1 MNNTNL
7 DCRIATEF
15 MGWELSHNSEIWCQ
29 DGECL
34 RDVEDFSPTTDMN
47 AAYVVLEKI
56 ASKTDVIMGT
66 LLNKKWTI
74 DAMDLKGPYGISIYD
89 HLHIESSSLPLAVSL
104 LAEKIMDTPE
114 YMALFKGE

>member
-1 MNNTNL
+1 MNNHDL
-7 DCRIATEF
+7 DRRIATEF

-47 AAYVVLEKI
+47 AAYIVLEKI
-56 ASKTDVIMGT
+56 ASVVHVTISNSSYGGVPWVVSAELYDQYYTTYTDAT
-66 LLNKKWTI
+66 T
-74 DAMDLKGPYGISIYD
+74 
-89 HLHIESSSLPLAVSL
+89 LPLAISK

-114 YMALFKGE
+114 YMALFRGE